1 MRLMERSVNSV
12 GAVVLRI
19 ARAAEEVAIGAEE
32 EWAGVLLTCCV
43 PRRLRTMTRSTLSA
57 TRSVETRRLKKTSGC
72 KDWPL
77 GQAQVRGCGEG
88 RASRLLRA
96 SSSSWS
102 RWRLER
108 RGRREDRIFFLCVRT
123 KSAHLPN
130 EAVFPMDRVRLVIF
144 QTIARQRREAGTR
157 PRSPRFKWRAG
168 TPHPPLH
175 QPSGA
180 ESTTTNGSTSALVC
194 ELRRSRH
201 STVDT
206 TRDKDRLKVA
216 L

>member
-1 MRLMERSVNSV
+1 MLPIRNRILFAAAGSER
-12 GAVVLRI
+12 APVLTEEK
-19 ARAAEEVAIGAEE
+19 RAQIEESRV
-32 EWAGVLLTCCV
+32 
-43 PRRLRTMTRSTLSA
+43 RRLCL
-57 TRSVETRRLKKTSGC
+57 
-72 KDWPL
+72 
-77 GQAQVRGCGEG
+77 RGCGEG
-88 RASRLLRA
+88 RASPLLRA

-123 KSAHLPN
+123 KSAQLPN
-130 EAVFPMDRVRLVIF
+130 EAVFSIDRVRLVIF

-194 ELRRSRH
+194 ELHERATRPTRWREVVLRLLLHIWIGCGGLLNGVAVADIKRCRRGDAPYRALSR
-201 STVDT
+201 
-206 TRDKDRLKVA
+206 
-216 L
+216 